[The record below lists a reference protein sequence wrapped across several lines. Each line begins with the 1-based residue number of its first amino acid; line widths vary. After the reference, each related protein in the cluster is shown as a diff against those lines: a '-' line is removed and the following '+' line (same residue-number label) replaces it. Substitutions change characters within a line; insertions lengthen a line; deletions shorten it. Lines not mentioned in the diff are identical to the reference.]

1 MVGRIDADEELSSP
15 APSETAESAEC
26 RIDEEFLE
34 SVADPEIRAAFKKL
48 VKSYSRRKPK
58 A

>member
-1 MVGRIDADEELSSP
+1 LSSP